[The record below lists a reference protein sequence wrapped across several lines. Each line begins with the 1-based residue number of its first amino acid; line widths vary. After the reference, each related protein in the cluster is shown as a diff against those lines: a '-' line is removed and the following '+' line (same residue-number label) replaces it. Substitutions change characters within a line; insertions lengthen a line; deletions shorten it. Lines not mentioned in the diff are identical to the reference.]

1 MRTEYFRNKYYLVKD
16 NQRIAHVHI
25 VDGTYKV
32 CGHYKKFKEFKHRVF
47 NKETFEQF
55 CRDRHISIGSEDMG
69 LLDKY
74 DLYNSE
80 GKKMFTVIPGKET
93 NTLLGMPH
101 TPFVRQEHKLTDS
114 ELRQFKA
121 AHDLKLE
128 EELGLQLDIWD
139 VI

>member
-1 MRTEYFRNKYYLVKD
+1 MSLIN
-16 NQRIAHVHI
+16 
-25 VDGTYKV
+25 
-32 CGHYKKFKEFKHRVF
+32 
-47 NKETFEQF
+47 
-55 CRDRHISIGSEDMG
+55 
-69 LLDKY
+69 KY

-80 GKKMFTVIPGKET
+80 GKKMFTVIPGKDI

-128 EELGLQLDIWD
+128 EELGLQMNIFE
-139 VI
+139 I

>member
-1 MRTEYFRNKYYLVKD
+1 
-16 NQRIAHVHI
+16 
-25 VDGTYKV
+25 
-32 CGHYKKFKEFKHRVF
+32 
-47 NKETFEQF
+47 
-55 CRDRHISIGSEDMG
+55 MG

-80 GKKMFTVIPGKET
+80 GKKMFTVIPGKDT

-101 TPFVRQEHKLTDS
+101 TAFVNQEHHFAES

-128 EELGLQLDIWD
+128 EELGLQLSIFDF
-139 VI
+139 

>member
-1 MRTEYFRNKYYLVKD
+1 M
-16 NQRIAHVHI
+16 
-25 VDGTYKV
+25 
-32 CGHYKKFKEFKHRVF
+32 
-47 NKETFEQF
+47 
-55 CRDRHISIGSEDMG
+55 S
-69 LLDKY
+69 LLNKY

-80 GKKMFTVIPGKET
+80 GKKMFTVVPGKEI

-101 TPFVRQEHKLTDS
+101 TLFVRQEHKLTDS

>member
-1 MRTEYFRNKYYLVKD
+1 MRAEYFKNKYYLIKD

-32 CGHYKKFKEFKHRVF
+32 CGHYKKFKEFKHREF
-47 NKETFEQF
+47 NKETFE
-55 CRDRHISIGSEDMG
+55 
-69 LLDKY
+69 
-74 DLYNSE
+74 
-80 GKKMFTVIPGKET
+80 
-93 NTLLGMPH
+93 
-101 TPFVRQEHKLTDS
+101 
-114 ELRQFKA
+114 QFKA

>member
-1 MRTEYFRNKYYLVKD
+1 MT
-16 NQRIAHVHI
+16 
-25 VDGTYKV
+25 
-32 CGHYKKFKEFKHRVF
+32 
-47 NKETFEQF
+47 
-55 CRDRHISIGSEDMG
+55 
-69 LLDKY
+69 LLNKY

-80 GKKMFTVIPGKET
+80 GKKMFTVIPGKDT

-101 TPFVRQEHKLTDS
+101 TAFVNQEHHFTDS
-114 ELRQFKA
+114 ELKQFKA

>member
-1 MRTEYFRNKYYLVKD
+1 MRSEYFKNKYYLIKG

-55 CRDRHISIGSEDMG
+55 
-69 LLDKY
+69 
-74 DLYNSE
+74 
-80 GKKMFTVIPGKET
+80 
-93 NTLLGMPH
+93 
-101 TPFVRQEHKLTDS
+101 
-114 ELRQFKA
+114 KA

>member
-1 MRTEYFRNKYYLVKD
+1 M
-16 NQRIAHVHI
+16 
-25 VDGTYKV
+25 
-32 CGHYKKFKEFKHRVF
+32 
-47 NKETFEQF
+47 
-55 CRDRHISIGSEDMG
+55 S
-69 LLDKY
+69 LLNKY

-80 GKKMFTVIPGKET
+80 GKKMFTVIPGKEI

-101 TPFVRQEHKLTDS
+101 TAFVNQEHHFTDS

-128 EELGLQLDIWD
+128 EELGLQLDIGD